1 MESNRTQY
9 TKDLPNKKLLVT
21 RNFNAPLELVWRA
34 WTESDLLDQW
44 WAPKPY
50 RAETKSISFTDGGNW
65 LYCMAGPNGE
75 RQWCKV
81 DFKKIDTHKSFEV
94 VTYFCDENGVKN
106 EEMPAMEW
114 KSVFTAGGSGT
125 TVEVTVT
132 FTSQEALEQIVAM
145 GFREG
150 FAAAHD
156 NLDEVLAK
164 A

>member
-1 MESNRTQY
+1 MESNKTQY
-9 TKDLPNKKLLVT
+9 TKDLHNKQLLVT
-21 RNFNAPLELVWRA
+21 RNFDAPLEMVWRA

-44 WAPKPY
+44 WAPRPY
-50 RAETKSISFTDGGNW
+50 RAETKSLNFTEGGNW
-65 LYCMAGPNGE
+65 VYCMAGPNGE

-81 DFKKIDTHKSFEV
+81 DFKKIAAYKSFEV
-94 VTYFCDENGVKN
+94 ATYFCDENGVKN
-106 EEMPAMEW
+106 EEMPTMEW
-114 KSVFTAGGSGT
+114 RSVFTPTGT
-125 TVEVTVT
+125 ATKVEVTVS
-132 FTSQEALEQIVAM
+132 FTSQEALEKIIEL